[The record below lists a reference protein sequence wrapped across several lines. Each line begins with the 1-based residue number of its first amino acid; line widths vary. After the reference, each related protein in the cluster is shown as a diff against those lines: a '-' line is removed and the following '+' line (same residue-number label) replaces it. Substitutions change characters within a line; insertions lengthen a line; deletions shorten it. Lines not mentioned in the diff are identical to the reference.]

1 MSILYTKAEQ
11 SGSKV
16 PSSWWTGGPLALA
29 NPNNNTRSFYSNLGD
44 ELRPKLPLIDVVQD
58 FPWTLTPT
66 RSEARKEA
74 PFIYLRE
81 WLQLDT
87 QLNQCLKPYGREQ
100 FTTPLPTGQ
109 TLGSNIFGTDGTLS
123 TALDTLNGLFE
134 TIDLDPEQLY
144 AGLFDHLTPTDFIY
158 KLPFFTEE
166 YFSIQ
171 NNWSGVDVID
181 GILKL
186 QSQGLGLGKGLFNT
200 LIKKRQQ
207 AANNNDT
214 KADTDNLD
222 PILKLPYTLRQFE
235 IFNLQSR
242 SPAVGFMDPPHVW
255 KSTNNRQYSFSF
267 PLYNIDATNDSKS
280 ESLILKNWEFCYLLT
295 YQNLINKGNFY
306 TAIPPVFYEV
316 TIPGIHYC
324 KASYMS
330 SIGIENIG
338 NIRLMRLPIN
348 GDTKVDVNVPDGYL
362 ITITMNDLLMPSKN
376 LLHAAVNTETRQ
388 KIQQGII

>member
-1 MSILYTKAEQ
+1 MPTLYTK
-11 SGSKV
+11 SSSRRYKSL
-16 PSSWWTGGPLALA
+16 PTSWWSASDDEL
-29 NPNNNTRSFYSNLGD
+29 RKNLGD
-44 ELRPKLPLIDVVQD
+44 ELTPNLPLIDVVQD

-87 QLNQCLKPYGREQ
+87 QLNQCLLPYGKDRVGSLN
-100 FTTPLPTGQ
+100 FPTGQ
-109 TLGSNIFGTDGTLS
+109 NFFNDVFKSVVTVIGGLANI
-123 TALDTLNGLFE
+123 LDFVNLEDSDN
-134 TIDLDPEQLY
+134 LY
-144 AGLFDHLTPTDFIY
+144 KGLFDHLTPTDFIY

-171 NNWSGVDVID
+171 NNWAGIDVID
-181 GILKL
+181 KILEL
-186 QSQGLGLGKGLFNT
+186 QTKGLGLGRGIFRL
-200 LIKKRQQ
+200 L
-207 AANNNDT
+207 NNSAPPSQPGQPGQPEQED
-214 KADTDNLD
+214 KL
-222 PILKLPYTLRQFE
+222 LKLPYLLRRLE
-235 IFNLQSR
+235 MFNLESK
-242 SPAVGFMDPPHVW
+242 SPAVGLMDPPHIW

-330 SIGIENIG
+330 NISIENIG
-338 NIRLMRLPIN
+338 NIRLMQLPIN

>member
-1 MSILYTKAEQ
+1 MPILYTKSSSRRYKSLPTSWWSGGSAGL
-11 SGSKV
+11 GSK
-16 PSSWWTGGPLALA
+16 
-29 NPNNNTRSFYSNLGD
+29 FYDNLGD
-44 ELRPKLPLIDVVQD
+44 ELTPNLPLIDVVQD

-87 QLNQCLKPYGREQ
+87 QLNQSLLPYGKNRVGSVN
-100 FTTPLPTGQ
+100 FPTG
-109 TLGSNIFGTDGTLS
+109 SNFFSNVFQSSVTIATGL
-123 TALDTLNGLFE
+123 AEILDF
-134 TIDLDPEQLY
+134 LDIEDSDNLY
-144 AGLFDHLTPTDFIY
+144 KGLFDHLTPTDFIY

-171 NNWSGVDVID
+171 NNWAGVDVID
-181 GILKL
+181 NIIKL
-186 QSQGLGLGKGLFNT
+186 QSEGLGLGRGIFRTFKKGKKGAPSNQTGQEDKKQEDT
-200 LIKKRQQ
+200 LLQ
-207 AANNNDT
+207 
-214 KADTDNLD
+214 
-222 PILKLPYTLRQFE
+222 LPYFLRKFE
-235 IFNLQSR
+235 LFNLQSK
-242 SPAVGFMDPPHVW
+242 SPAVGLMDPPHVW

-330 SIGIENIG
+330 NIGIENIG
-338 NIRLMRLPIN
+338 NIRLMQLPIN
-348 GDTKVDVNVPDGYL
+348 GNAKVPVNVPDGYL

>member
-1 MSILYTKAEQ
+1 MSILYTKARPGGKLIPT
-11 SGSKV
+11 SWWSGGSAGLGSK
-16 PSSWWTGGPLALA
+16 
-29 NPNNNTRSFYSNLGD
+29 FYDNLGD
-44 ELRPKLPLIDVVQD
+44 ELRPLLPLIDVVQD

-87 QLNQCLKPYGREQ
+87 QINQCLLPYGKNRIGSVNY
-100 FTTPLPTGQ
+100 PTGQ
-109 TLGSNIFGTDGTLS
+109 NFFNNIFQSAVTIAGGLTDI
-123 TALDTLNGLFE
+123 LDFINLEDSDN
-134 TIDLDPEQLY
+134 LY
-144 AGLFDHLTPTDFIY
+144 KGLFDHLTPTDFIY

-171 NNWSGVDVID
+171 NNWAGIDVID
-181 GILKL
+181 KILQL
-186 QSQGLGLGKGLFNT
+186 QSQGLGLGRGIFKMLNRSAPQSQTGQEDKEDKL
-200 LIKKRQQ
+200 
-207 AANNNDT
+207 
-214 KADTDNLD
+214 
-222 PILKLPYTLRQFE
+222 LKLPYLLRRLE
-235 IFNLQSR
+235 IFNLESK
-242 SPAVGFMDPPHVW
+242 SPVVGLMDPPHIW

-330 SIGIENIG
+330 NISIENIG
-338 NIRLMRLPIN
+338 NIRLMQLPIN

>member
-1 MSILYTKAEQ
+1 MSILYTKARPQ
-11 SGSKV
+11 GKAI
-16 PSSWWTGGPLALA
+16 PTSWWSGGSGGLGSL
-29 NPNNNTRSFYSNLGD
+29 FYKNLGD
-44 ELRPKLPLIDVVQD
+44 ELTPKLPLIDVVQD

-87 QLNQCLKPYGREQ
+87 QINQCLLPYGRERI
-100 FTTPLPTGQ
+100 TIPSLPQGNS
-109 TLGSNIFGTDGTLS
+109 LGLNVFEQLS
-123 TALDTLNGLFE
+123 IAQETIKGLFE
-134 TIDLDPEQLY
+134 TIDLIDPEQLY
-144 AGLFDHLTPTDFIY
+144 SGLFDHLNSTDFIY

-166 YFSIQ
+166 YFSMQ
-171 NNWSGVDVID
+171 NNWAGVDVID
-181 GILKL
+181 DILKL
-186 QSQGLGLGKGLFNT
+186 QSQGLGLGKGLFNVLT
-200 LIKKRQQ
+200 KKRSDT
-207 AANNNDT
+207 NNQTN
-214 KADTDNLD
+214 KENID

-235 IFNLQSR
+235 IFNLQSA
-242 SPAVGFMDPPHVW
+242 SPTVGLMDPPHVW

-330 SIGIENIG
+330 NISIENIG
-338 NIRLMRLPIN
+338 NIRLMQLPVN
-348 GDTKVDVNVPDGYL
+348 GDAKVDVNVPDGYL